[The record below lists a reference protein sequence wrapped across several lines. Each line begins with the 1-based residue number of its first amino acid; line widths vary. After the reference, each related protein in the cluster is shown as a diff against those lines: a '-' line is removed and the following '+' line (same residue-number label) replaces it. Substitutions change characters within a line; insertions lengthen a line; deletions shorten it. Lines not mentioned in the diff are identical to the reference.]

1 MSAKVKTL
9 KNDKQQN
16 IRVRYN
22 LTGFKQAD
30 INYVETGQRS
40 YVEVDGYSAAVISN
54 TKRRPD
60 LRKVLKSDPLRCYSE
75 LREYAW
81 FRNVEVKDVAINQF
95 KNSRRNADP
104 VIKNSWCV
112 TFIDKLLR
120 SRYIFACING
130 KKYIDIH
137 KS

>member
-1 MSAKVKTL
+1 M

-16 IRVRYN
+16 IRVRYK
-22 LTGFKQAD
+22 LTGFKQTD
-30 INYVETGQRS
+30 IQYVEIGQRA
-40 YVEVDGYSAAVISN
+40 YVEVDGFSAAVISN
-54 TKRRPD
+54 PKRRPD
-60 LRKVLKSDPLRCYSE
+60 LRKVLQYEPLRRYSE

-81 FRNVEVKDVAINQF
+81 FRNIEVKDVAINQF
-95 KNSRRNADP
+95 KNSRRNADQ

-112 TFIDKLLR
+112 TFIDKLSG
-120 SRYIFACING
+120 SRYIFACIKG